1 MDLLKE
7 TNGKHW
13 GCCDSKRGMKR
24 YVAKYHQITWEQK
37 HDKKGKTRTNIVISK
52 ILNLN
57 N

>member
-1 MDLLKE
+1 M
-7 TNGKHW
+7 T
-13 GCCDSKRGMKR
+13 SKRGMKR